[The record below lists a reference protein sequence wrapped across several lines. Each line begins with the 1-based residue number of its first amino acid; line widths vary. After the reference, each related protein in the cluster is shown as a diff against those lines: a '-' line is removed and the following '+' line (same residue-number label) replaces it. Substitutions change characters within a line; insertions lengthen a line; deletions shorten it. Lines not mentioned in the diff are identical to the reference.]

1 MSPPPAVGPF
11 QILGEIGKGSM
22 GTVYLARKGSGTEL
36 GRPVALKRLH
46 PEHLK
51 ELANLRSFVREAEIG
66 ITLNHHN
73 VVAVQELIPDGE
85 GFAIT
90 MEYVDG
96 VDLRRILRHTS
107 SLGQRLPL
115 PIALEVLEQAC
126 LGLDHAH
133 QPDPLLGRPSLVHRD
148 FKPANVMVTRSGLV
162 KVMDFGIARLA
173 GLDHVQDDG
182 TAGGTIKG
190 TPRYMSPEQARG
202 EAIGPAADIF
212 SAGLVLFECVTGE
225 RFYRSSE
232 FLALLREAQ
241 EADVAGN
248 LRRASTLPRGIFAA
262 LRRALDPDPAR
273 RHGRALDL
281 AEELRIQRRRLK
293 EGESLVTF
301 AGRICETLAQPA
313 RAEGPARAPGEDS
326 GGSRAQGAPAP
337 SISTLARGWNTL
349 SHAALSE
356 TAARAVAAAEATDV
370 PEGIGTAPATDSERP
385 GRAPTPDA
393 TAAPGD
399 GVVPADAPPVDPPRR
414 SGLMLVLAT
423 VLSVA
428 AAMVA
433 WMLVLTKPEQVKPI
447 ELYVD
452 PPAAVVSVGGKDL
465 AVSES
470 YRLPP
475 PPPGGTLEVLVR
487 AEGFAP
493 RLETL
498 RPEEAGQRRMIA
510 LEKKTPSPP

>member
-1 MSPPPAVGPF
+1 MRPPPAVGAF

-148 FKPANVMVTRSGLV
+148 FKPANVMITRSGLV

-241 EADVAGN
+241 DADVAGN
-248 LRRASTLPRGIFAA
+248 LRRASTLPRGIFAV

-273 RHGRALDL
+273 RHGRALDM
-281 AEELRIQRRRLK
+281 AEDLRVQRRRLK
-293 EGESLVTF
+293 EGESLVSF
-301 AGRICETLAQPA
+301 AGRICETLAQPP
-313 RAEGPARAPGEDS
+313 RTEGPARGAGEDS

-356 TAARAVAAAEATDV
+356 TAARAVVASDAKAAPEAN
-370 PEGIGTAPATDSERP
+370 PEGR
-385 GRAPTPDA
+385 DA
-393 TAAPGD
+393 G
-399 GVVPADAPPVDPPRR
+399 VPALTPPGSDAAVPGEAPPEALDPPRR
-414 SGLMLVLAT
+414 SGLILLLVT

-433 WMLVLTKPEQVKPI
+433 WMLVLTKPEQVQPI

-465 AVSES
+465 AISER

-475 PPPGGTLEVLVR
+475 PPAGGSLEVLVR

-498 RPEEAGQRRMIA
+498 RPEDAGHKRMIA
-510 LEKKTPSPP
+510 LEKKAPSPP